1 VQAIVV
7 ATIEIRSLHDVGI
20 GRSLEACGIPAFCGV
35 EGLVE
40 GFHPNRNLWIV
51 VVVVIAVVIIVIVVV
66 VVVAVAVA
74 VAVAV
79 VVVVIVV
86 VIVVVVVVVVILPLL
101 RSKKAASRKVGQS
114 HTRSPLSFSK
124 G

>member
-74 VAVAV
+74 VAV